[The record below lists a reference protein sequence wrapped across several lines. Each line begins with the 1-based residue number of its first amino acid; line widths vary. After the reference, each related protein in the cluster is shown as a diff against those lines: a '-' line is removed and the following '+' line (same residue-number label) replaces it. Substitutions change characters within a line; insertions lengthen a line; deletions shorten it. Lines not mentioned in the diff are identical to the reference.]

1 MKLVLKAFSLSYLI
15 VYFGFRGEKAFCSCE
30 CRYKEMLLEEG
41 VDDKL
46 DSHGVYGDGSL

>member
-1 MKLVLKAFSLSYLI
+1 MTFKESSLSYLI
-15 VYFGFRGEKAFCSCE
+15 VVYCRFRGEKAFCSCE

-46 DSHGVYGDGSL
+46 DSHGVYGDGS